1 MELTQS
7 VDMLFNGL
15 SGCIFLIA
23 KDSKSDGRKLPL
35 I

>member
-15 SGCIFLIA
+15 SGCIFLMLFVGPTSEFVRIA
-23 KDSKSDGRKLPL
+23 
-35 I
+35 